1 MKHKGLFLDDERIP
15 SDVTWVDYPDN
26 IEWTVVR
33 TYDKFLEHM
42 KMGTYSYYS
51 FDHDIQDF
59 YTIPK
64 GTLLAETAF
73 GSAYAE
79 EDIQCE
85 YTGYD
90 ASMAL
95 CEHINNSLTHCTVL
109 GYYVH
114 SKNPIGSQNIR
125 NCLGGVLSNLN

>member
-1 MKHKGLFLDDERIP
+1 MKHKGLFLDDERVP
-15 SDVTWVDYPDN
+15 SDVTWVDYLDK

-33 TYDKFLEHM
+33 TYAEFLEHM
-42 KMGTYSYYS
+42 KMGVYSYYS

-59 YTIPK
+59 YTTPK

-79 EDIQCE
+79 EDIQWE
-85 YTGYD
+85 YTGYN

-95 CEHINNSLTHCTVL
+95 CEHINNRLTLYCTRVL
-109 GYYVH
+109 C
-114 SKNPIGSQNIR
+114 P
-125 NCLGGVLSNLN
+125 